1 MAFDG
6 DVRDLM
12 KRGYVFLHKIKAID
26 TPDQPATAINEEPL
40 KRALAE
46 LKATAPLG
54 EIRGQPRSAFK

>member
-1 MAFDG
+1 
-6 DVRDLM
+6 VLDLM
-12 KRGYVFLHKIKAID
+12 KRGYTFLHQIKAID
-26 TPDQPATAINEEPL
+26 RADMPPTAINDAPL